1 MEINKK
7 RFRDFDSYMKLKF
20 NKKIIKLPLDG
31 GFTCPNRDGSL
42 SSDGCIFCSESGS
55 GEWTYGKKSLHD
67 QIVYQKARL
76 SKAGRDEAYLAY
88 FQNFTNTYGPID
100 KLRKI
105 YYGVLE
111 EENIIGLA
119 IATRADCLND
129 EVLDLLEELSKKT
142 FLIVELGM
150 QSVNDRTL
158 KLINR
163 GYDHGDFDSGIRKLH
178 TRGIKTLVH
187 LIIGLPYENLDDYK
201 KAINYINEIRPWGI
215 KIHNLY
221 IEKDTRLE
229 KFYRDNDLSYDMT
242 EDFYVDTIVEI
253 LTHLDKDIVINRL
266 TGDGLRDAIAYP
278 SRAKN
283 KGKILT
289 KIDKMLKEKDLR
301 QGDLW
306 KEN

>member
-7 RFRDFDSYMKLKF
+7 RFRDFDSYMKIKF

-42 SSDGCIFCSESGS
+42 SSAGCIFCSESGS

-67 QIVYQKARL
+67 QIIYQKSRL
-76 SKAGRDEAYLAY
+76 SKPGRDEAYLAY

-119 IATRADCLND
+119 IATRADCLSD
-129 EVLDLLEELSKKT
+129 EVLDLLEEISKKT

-150 QSVNDRTL
+150 QSVNDKTL

-163 GYDHGDFDSGIRKLH
+163 GYDHETFDRGIRKLH
-178 TRGIKTLVH
+178 ARGIKTLVH
-187 LIIGLPYENLDDYK
+187 LIIGLPYENRKDYK
-201 KAINYINEIRPWGI
+201 NAISYINEIRPWGI

-229 KFYRDNDLSYDMT
+229 KFYEDYEITYDMT
-242 EDFYVDTIVEI
+242 EEIYVETIVDI
-253 LTHLDKDIVINRL
+253 LTHLDKNIVINRL
-266 TGDGLRDAIAYP
+266 TGDGIRDAIAFP
-278 SRAKN
+278 AWAKN

-289 KIDKMLKEKDLR
+289 KIDKMLKDKDLR